1 MTYVATY
8 GKLDAAVLAIGLVLL
23 VLSAWPAGAY
33 LSVCQQRTLSVLGY
47 LAQTIK
53 LVSAFGV
60 RLNPSVILLID
71 AIMSLPAAIAKLTE
85 PRISSAVS
93 ALRELIRG
101 APYQTLSLISAT
113 AGGLGTYAVFMAG
126 GDLLLYY
133 NFILSQISKSVYAAL
148 AIVPLMYGSLL
159 M

>member
-1 MTYVATY
+1 VATY

-113 AGGLGTYAVFMAG
+113 AGGLGTYAVIVAG
-126 GDLLLYY
+126 EISSSHKTSSC
-133 NFILSQISKSVYAAL
+133 FRFLSQSM
-148 AIVPLMYGSLL
+148 PPWR
-159 M
+159 

>member
-1 MTYVATY
+1 MY

-101 APYQTLSLISAT
+101 APYQTFSLISAT